1 MSTSLKFIHKYSLAE
16 YNTIKGGK
24 MLLKDGQPCKC
35 HKVGVNIIP
44 NNLSGELVPLYEH
57 CTTHCTRAL
66 IAFESDDTLLF
77 IQTCEVQAQKFPL
90 DNAQAKSKIETL

>member
-1 MSTSLKFIHKYSLAE
+1 MSLKYIHKYSLCE
-16 YNTIKGGK
+16 YTNIKGGK

-35 HKVGVNIIP
+35 HKVGANIVP
-44 NNLSGELVPLYEH
+44 NHLTNELVPAYEH

-66 IAFESDDTLLF
+66 IAVEEDGKLAF

-90 DNAQAKSKIETL
+90 ENAEAKPKFEIL